1 MTADTDKLISYLYD
15 IDNKKVI
22 SILQKNGIFI
32 NKSNP
37 TKEDVL
43 SEVNSI
49 TNNIKLINILYSI
62 NFIIDKYKE
71 QKSKNREFSV
81 VKLKKQ
87 IQDYIYVIN
96 ELKNREVGYKKNLM
110 LDDTNTRQ
118 FEKYTKE
125 WADVQDKIKMLSNQ
139 LRELSKKLPKNFM

>member
-1 MTADTDKLISYLYD
+1 MTGTDKLIVQLYD

-32 NKSNP
+32 NKANP

-49 TNNIKLINILYSI
+49 TNNTTLVNILYSI
-62 NFIIDKYKE
+62 NFNIDKYKE
-71 QKSKNREFSV
+71 HKSNNRDFSV
-81 VKLKKQ
+81 VKLRKQ

-110 LDDTNTRQ
+110 LEDTNTRQ

-125 WADVQDKIKMLSNQ
+125 WADVQDKIKMLSQQ
-139 LRELSKKLPKNFM
+139 LRDLSKKLPKNFL

>member
-1 MTADTDKLISYLYD
+1 MTGTDKLIVQLYD

-49 TNNIKLINILYSI
+49 TNNTTLVNILYSI
-62 NFIIDKYKE
+62 NFNIDKYKE
-71 QKSKNREFSV
+71 HKSNNRDFSV
-81 VKLKKQ
+81 VKLRKQ

-110 LDDTNTRQ
+110 LEDTNTRQ

-125 WADVQDKIKMLSNQ
+125 WADVQDKIKMLSQQ
-139 LRELSKKLPKNFM
+139 LRDLTKKLPKNFL